1 MPCSIAKAT
10 SWLCTTAQALEQ
22 CDRTGSR
29 YDLPAWPMGLLYNSA
44 SEVKAEMIWQAGRW
58 YCCVLRT

>member
-1 MPCSIAKAT
+1 
-10 SWLCTTAQALEQ
+10 
-22 CDRTGSR
+22 
-29 YDLPAWPMGLLYNSA
+29 MGLLYNSA